1 MLNRL
6 AMYRKLSEL
15 YGVDLAEEYLRQ
27 LEEHEIYRHDETAVV
42 GKPYCA
48 SVTLYPFLLHGNT
61 SIGGTSDAPKNLAS
75 FTGAFVNLVFALAS
89 QFCGAVSTPE
99 WLSYMDYFIR
109 KEYGGDYYLHADKTI
124 DLSNRSRSIDKVIT
138 DAFEQV
144 VYSLNQPAAARGNQS
159 VFWNIAYFDRPYFE
173 GMFENFIFPD
183 GTAMQWASVNWLQK
197 RFMRWFNEERRR
209 KLLTFPVETVNL
221 LDDGHDYVDPEWKD
235 FVAEMWAKGHSFF
248 VYRSDS
254 VDSLSSCCFSGDT
267 KILAKSS
274 AGVYLMSIK
283 ELHNM
288 KHAGNKANLRV
299 YHNGNWVRAKT
310 ISLPGRAMYS
320 VHTSNNKSV
329 VVTDNHF
336 FPTLR
341 GDVRADQL
349 NTDDYILFN
358 TRMLDSVPEKD
369 VGLTYNQGFLIG
381 MYLGDGSIDSHGP
394 CQSSVN
400 FSLNERKYVNCIER
414 MNAALH
420 DIGIDSNFA
429 LHKPIHNMYPVS
441 LYSDNL
447 STFIS
452 RYVDGRYCHTKRL
465 NAEVLIQSIEFR
477 RGILDGLYATDG
489 GNSNRIYSTSSE
501 MIGDIEALCTSLG
514 LNTVISTTDRSD
526 EPVIIRGKSWNRNF
540 PVHCIRWYEP
550 KNKRSMGNVFRIV
563 NNGMYFRVTDVRKCA
578 DSVDD
583 SVYCFEVMNQNEP
596 YFTLPSGMITHNC
609 RLRNE
614 LQDNTFSYTLGA
626 GGVSTGSKCVIS
638 INVNRLVQDA
648 VWDTPLRDVMDRMEM
663 QIEKIHKYLIA
674 FNEILKE
681 RLAAGLLPVYD
692 AGYIA
697 LDKQYLTIGVNGL
710 LEGAEALN
718 IPVEADNPEYVSYV
732 DAVLSPIYAANR
744 AARTS
749 ELMFNTE
756 MVPAEG
762 LGVKNAAW
770 DKESKLYVPRDCY
783 NSYFFVVEDPTV
795 NVLDKLRFHGKA
807 FTRYLDGGSACHIN
821 LDEHLTKEQY
831 LLLLDA
837 AIRTGCNYLTFN
849 VPNTLCNACGYISK
863 HRLDACP
870 KCSSRDL
877 DYATRIIGYLKLIS
891 RFAHDR
897 QIEAN
902 KRHYSQ
908 GLEEHHESEAE
919 S

>member
-1 MLNRL
+1 MEKKNIATLETELFKEDAVALNRL

-109 KEYGGDYYLHADKTI
+109 KEYGDDYYLHADKLI
-124 DLSNRSRSIDKVIT
+124 DLSSRKRTIDKVIT
-138 DAFEQV
+138 DTFEQV

-159 VFWNIAYFDRPYFE
+159 VFLNIAYFDRPYFE
-173 GMFENFIFPD
+173 GMFENFVFPD
-183 GTAMQWASVNWLQK
+183 GTAMHWTSVNWLQK

-221 LDDGHDYVDPEWKD
+221 LDDGHDYVDSEWKD

-248 VYRSDS
+248 VYRSNS
-254 VDSLSSCCFSGDT
+254 VDSLASC
-267 KILAKSS
+267 
-274 AGVYLMSIK
+274 
-283 ELHNM
+283 
-288 KHAGNKANLRV
+288 
-299 YHNGNWVRAKT
+299 
-310 ISLPGRAMYS
+310 
-320 VHTSNNKSV
+320 
-329 VVTDNHF
+329 
-336 FPTLR
+336 
-341 GDVRADQL
+341 
-349 NTDDYILFN
+349 
-358 TRMLDSVPEKD
+358 
-369 VGLTYNQGFLIG
+369 
-381 MYLGDGSIDSHGP
+381 
-394 CQSSVN
+394 
-400 FSLNERKYVNCIER
+400 
-414 MNAALH
+414 
-420 DIGIDSNFA
+420 
-429 LHKPIHNMYPVS
+429 
-441 LYSDNL
+441 
-447 STFIS
+447 
-452 RYVDGRYCHTKRL
+452 
-465 NAEVLIQSIEFR
+465 
-477 RGILDGLYATDG
+477 
-489 GNSNRIYSTSSE
+489 
-501 MIGDIEALCTSLG
+501 
-514 LNTVISTTDRSD
+514 
-526 EPVIIRGKSWNRNF
+526 
-540 PVHCIRWYEP
+540 
-550 KNKRSMGNVFRIV
+550 
-563 NNGMYFRVTDVRKCA
+563 
-578 DSVDD
+578 
-583 SVYCFEVMNQNEP
+583 
-596 YFTLPSGMITHNC
+596 C

-648 VWDTPLRDVMDRMEM
+648 VWDTPLRDVMDRMEI

-674 FNEILKE
+674 FNEILTE
-681 RLAAGLLPVYD
+681 RLAAGLLPIYD

-710 LEGAEALN
+710 VEGAEALN
-718 IPVEADNPEYVSYV
+718 IPVEADNPEYIAYV

-770 DKESKLYVPRDCY
+770 DKVSKLYVPRDCY
-783 NSYFFVVEDPTV
+783 NSYFFIVENPTV
-795 NVLDKLRFHGKA
+795 NVLDKLCFHGKA
-807 FTRYLDGGSACHIN
+807 FTWYLDGGSACHIN

-831 LLLLDA
+831 LLLLNA

-870 KCSSRDL
+870 KCGSNDL

-902 KRHYSQ
+902 KRHYSH
-908 GLEEHHESEAE
+908 GLEEHHESETE

>member
-1 MLNRL
+1 MERKNIATLETELFKEDAVALNRL

-27 LEEHEIYRHDETAVV
+27 LEEHEIYRHDETAVI

-48 SVTLYPFLLHGNT
+48 SVTLYPFLLRGNT

-109 KEYGGDYYLHADKTI
+109 KEYGDDYYLHADKTI
-124 DLSNRSRSIDKVIT
+124 DLSNRGRSIDKVIT

-173 GMFENFIFPD
+173 GMFENFVFPD
-183 GTAMQWASVNWLQK
+183 GTSMQWASVNWLQK

-221 LDDGHDYVDPEWKD
+221 LDDGNDYVDPEWKD
-235 FVAEMWAKGHSFF
+235 FVAEMWSKGHSFF

-254 VDSLSSCCFSGDT
+254 VDSLSSC
-267 KILAKSS
+267 
-274 AGVYLMSIK
+274 
-283 ELHNM
+283 
-288 KHAGNKANLRV
+288 
-299 YHNGNWVRAKT
+299 
-310 ISLPGRAMYS
+310 
-320 VHTSNNKSV
+320 
-329 VVTDNHF
+329 
-336 FPTLR
+336 
-341 GDVRADQL
+341 
-349 NTDDYILFN
+349 
-358 TRMLDSVPEKD
+358 
-369 VGLTYNQGFLIG
+369 
-381 MYLGDGSIDSHGP
+381 
-394 CQSSVN
+394 
-400 FSLNERKYVNCIER
+400 
-414 MNAALH
+414 
-420 DIGIDSNFA
+420 
-429 LHKPIHNMYPVS
+429 
-441 LYSDNL
+441 
-447 STFIS
+447 
-452 RYVDGRYCHTKRL
+452 
-465 NAEVLIQSIEFR
+465 
-477 RGILDGLYATDG
+477 
-489 GNSNRIYSTSSE
+489 
-501 MIGDIEALCTSLG
+501 
-514 LNTVISTTDRSD
+514 
-526 EPVIIRGKSWNRNF
+526 
-540 PVHCIRWYEP
+540 
-550 KNKRSMGNVFRIV
+550 
-563 NNGMYFRVTDVRKCA
+563 
-578 DSVDD
+578 
-583 SVYCFEVMNQNEP
+583 
-596 YFTLPSGMITHNC
+596 C

-638 INVNRLVQDA
+638 ININRLVQDA
-648 VWDTPLRDVMDRMEM
+648 VWDTPLRDVMDRMEI

-710 LEGAEALN
+710 VEGAEALN
-718 IPVEADNPEYVSYV
+718 IPIEADNPEYIAYV

-770 DKESKLYVPRDCY
+770 DKTSKLYVPRDCY

-821 LDEHLTKEQY
+821 LDEHLSKEQD
-831 LLLLDA
+831 LLLLNA

-863 HRLDACP
+863 HRLDICP
-870 KCSSRDL
+870 KCGSRDL

-902 KRHYSQ
+902 KRHYSH
-908 GLEEHHESEAE
+908 GLEEPHESETE

>member
-1 MLNRL
+1 MERKNIATLETELFKEDAVALNRL

-27 LEEHEIYRHDETAVV
+27 LEEHEIYRHDETAVI

-109 KEYGGDYYLHADKTI
+109 KEYGDDYYLHADKTI
-124 DLSNRSRSIDKVIT
+124 DLSNRGRSIDKVIT

-173 GMFENFIFPD
+173 GMFENFVFPD

-221 LDDGHDYVDPEWKD
+221 LDDGYDYVDSEWKD
-235 FVAEMWAKGHSFF
+235 FVAEMWSKGHSFF

-254 VDSLSSCCFSGDT
+254 VDSLSSC
-267 KILAKSS
+267 
-274 AGVYLMSIK
+274 
-283 ELHNM
+283 
-288 KHAGNKANLRV
+288 
-299 YHNGNWVRAKT
+299 
-310 ISLPGRAMYS
+310 
-320 VHTSNNKSV
+320 
-329 VVTDNHF
+329 
-336 FPTLR
+336 
-341 GDVRADQL
+341 
-349 NTDDYILFN
+349 
-358 TRMLDSVPEKD
+358 
-369 VGLTYNQGFLIG
+369 
-381 MYLGDGSIDSHGP
+381 
-394 CQSSVN
+394 
-400 FSLNERKYVNCIER
+400 
-414 MNAALH
+414 
-420 DIGIDSNFA
+420 
-429 LHKPIHNMYPVS
+429 
-441 LYSDNL
+441 
-447 STFIS
+447 
-452 RYVDGRYCHTKRL
+452 
-465 NAEVLIQSIEFR
+465 
-477 RGILDGLYATDG
+477 
-489 GNSNRIYSTSSE
+489 
-501 MIGDIEALCTSLG
+501 
-514 LNTVISTTDRSD
+514 
-526 EPVIIRGKSWNRNF
+526 
-540 PVHCIRWYEP
+540 
-550 KNKRSMGNVFRIV
+550 
-563 NNGMYFRVTDVRKCA
+563 
-578 DSVDD
+578 
-583 SVYCFEVMNQNEP
+583 
-596 YFTLPSGMITHNC
+596 C

-638 INVNRLVQDA
+638 ININRLVQDA
-648 VWDTPLRDVMDRMEM
+648 VWDTPLRDVMDRMEI

-710 LEGAEALN
+710 VEGAEALN
-718 IPVEADNPEYVSYV
+718 IPIEADNPEYIAYV

-770 DKESKLYVPRDCY
+770 DKTSKLYVPRDCY

-821 LDEHLTKEQY
+821 LDEHLSKEQD
-831 LLLLDA
+831 LLLLNA

-863 HRLDACP
+863 HRLDICP
-870 KCSSRDL
+870 KCGSRDL

-902 KRHYSQ
+902 KRHYSH
-908 GLEEHHESEAE
+908 GLEEPHESETE

>member
-1 MLNRL
+1 MERKNIATLETELFKEDAVALNRL

-27 LEEHEIYRHDETAVV
+27 LEEHEIYRHDETAVI

-48 SVTLYPFLLHGNT
+48 SVTLYPFLLRGNT

-109 KEYGGDYYLHADKTI
+109 KEYGDDYYLHADKTI
-124 DLSNRSRSIDKVIT
+124 DLSNRGRSIDKVIT

-173 GMFENFIFPD
+173 GMFENFVFPD
-183 GTAMQWASVNWLQK
+183 GTSMQWASVNWLQK

-221 LDDGHDYVDPEWKD
+221 LDDGNDYVDPEWKD
-235 FVAEMWAKGHSFF
+235 FVAEMWSKGHSFF

-254 VDSLSSCCFSGDT
+254 VDSLSSC
-267 KILAKSS
+267 
-274 AGVYLMSIK
+274 
-283 ELHNM
+283 
-288 KHAGNKANLRV
+288 
-299 YHNGNWVRAKT
+299 
-310 ISLPGRAMYS
+310 
-320 VHTSNNKSV
+320 
-329 VVTDNHF
+329 
-336 FPTLR
+336 
-341 GDVRADQL
+341 
-349 NTDDYILFN
+349 
-358 TRMLDSVPEKD
+358 
-369 VGLTYNQGFLIG
+369 
-381 MYLGDGSIDSHGP
+381 
-394 CQSSVN
+394 
-400 FSLNERKYVNCIER
+400 
-414 MNAALH
+414 
-420 DIGIDSNFA
+420 
-429 LHKPIHNMYPVS
+429 
-441 LYSDNL
+441 
-447 STFIS
+447 
-452 RYVDGRYCHTKRL
+452 
-465 NAEVLIQSIEFR
+465 
-477 RGILDGLYATDG
+477 
-489 GNSNRIYSTSSE
+489 
-501 MIGDIEALCTSLG
+501 
-514 LNTVISTTDRSD
+514 
-526 EPVIIRGKSWNRNF
+526 
-540 PVHCIRWYEP
+540 
-550 KNKRSMGNVFRIV
+550 
-563 NNGMYFRVTDVRKCA
+563 
-578 DSVDD
+578 
-583 SVYCFEVMNQNEP
+583 
-596 YFTLPSGMITHNC
+596 C

-638 INVNRLVQDA
+638 ININRLVQDA
-648 VWDTPLRDVMDRMEM
+648 VWDTPLRDVMDRMEI

-710 LEGAEALN
+710 VEGAEALN
-718 IPVEADNPEYVSYV
+718 IPIEADNPEYIAYV

-770 DKESKLYVPRDCY
+770 DKTSKLYVPRDCY
-783 NSYFFVVEDPTV
+783 NSYFFVVEDSTV

-821 LDEHLTKEQY
+821 LDEHLSKEQD
-831 LLLLDA
+831 LLLLNA

-863 HRLDACP
+863 HRLDICP
-870 KCSSRDL
+870 KCGSRDL

-902 KRHYSQ
+902 KRHYSH
-908 GLEEHHESEAE
+908 GLEEPHESETE

>member
-1 MLNRL
+1 MERKNIATLETELFKKDAVALNRL

-27 LEEHEIYRHDETAVV
+27 LEEHEIYRHDETAVI

-61 SIGGTSDAPKNLAS
+61 SIGGTSDAPKNLAA

-109 KEYGGDYYLHADKTI
+109 KEYGDDYYLHADKNI
-124 DLSNRSRSIDKVIT
+124 DLSNRSRTIDKVIT

-173 GMFENFIFPD
+173 GMFESFVFPD
-183 GTAMQWASVNWLQK
+183 GTSMQWASVNWLQK

-221 LDDGHDYVDPEWKD
+221 LDDGHDYVDPEWKN
-235 FVAEMWAKGHSFF
+235 FVAEMWSKGHSFF
-248 VYRSDS
+248 VYRSNS
-254 VDSLSSCCFSGDT
+254 VDSLASC
-267 KILAKSS
+267 
-274 AGVYLMSIK
+274 
-283 ELHNM
+283 
-288 KHAGNKANLRV
+288 
-299 YHNGNWVRAKT
+299 
-310 ISLPGRAMYS
+310 
-320 VHTSNNKSV
+320 
-329 VVTDNHF
+329 
-336 FPTLR
+336 
-341 GDVRADQL
+341 
-349 NTDDYILFN
+349 
-358 TRMLDSVPEKD
+358 
-369 VGLTYNQGFLIG
+369 
-381 MYLGDGSIDSHGP
+381 
-394 CQSSVN
+394 
-400 FSLNERKYVNCIER
+400 
-414 MNAALH
+414 
-420 DIGIDSNFA
+420 
-429 LHKPIHNMYPVS
+429 
-441 LYSDNL
+441 
-447 STFIS
+447 
-452 RYVDGRYCHTKRL
+452 
-465 NAEVLIQSIEFR
+465 
-477 RGILDGLYATDG
+477 
-489 GNSNRIYSTSSE
+489 
-501 MIGDIEALCTSLG
+501 
-514 LNTVISTTDRSD
+514 
-526 EPVIIRGKSWNRNF
+526 
-540 PVHCIRWYEP
+540 
-550 KNKRSMGNVFRIV
+550 
-563 NNGMYFRVTDVRKCA
+563 
-578 DSVDD
+578 
-583 SVYCFEVMNQNEP
+583 
-596 YFTLPSGMITHNC
+596 C

-648 VWDTPLRDVMDRMEM
+648 VWDTPLRDVMDRMEI

-710 LEGAEALN
+710 VEGAEALN
-718 IPVEADNPEYVSYV
+718 IPVEADNPEYIAYV

-870 KCSSRDL
+870 KCGSRDL

-897 QIEAN
+897 QIEAG
-902 KRHYSQ
+902 KRHYSH
-908 GLEEHHESEAE
+908 GLEEYHESEAE

>member
-1 MLNRL
+1 VERKNIATLETELFKEDAVALNRL

-27 LEEHEIYRHDETAVV
+27 LEEHEIYRHDETAVI

-48 SVTLYPFLLHGNT
+48 SVTLYPFLLRGNT

-109 KEYGGDYYLHADKTI
+109 KEYGDDYYLHADKTI
-124 DLSNRSRSIDKVIT
+124 DLSNRGRSIDKVIT

-173 GMFENFIFPD
+173 GMFENFVFPD
-183 GTAMQWASVNWLQK
+183 GTSMRWASVNWLQK
-197 RFMRWFNEERRR
+197 RFMLWFNEERRR

-221 LDDGHDYVDPEWKD
+221 LDNGHDYVDSEWKD
-235 FVAEMWAKGHSFF
+235 FVAEMWSKGHSFF
-248 VYRSDS
+248 VYRSNS
-254 VDSLSSCCFSGDT
+254 VDSLASC
-267 KILAKSS
+267 
-274 AGVYLMSIK
+274 
-283 ELHNM
+283 
-288 KHAGNKANLRV
+288 
-299 YHNGNWVRAKT
+299 
-310 ISLPGRAMYS
+310 
-320 VHTSNNKSV
+320 
-329 VVTDNHF
+329 
-336 FPTLR
+336 
-341 GDVRADQL
+341 
-349 NTDDYILFN
+349 
-358 TRMLDSVPEKD
+358 
-369 VGLTYNQGFLIG
+369 
-381 MYLGDGSIDSHGP
+381 
-394 CQSSVN
+394 
-400 FSLNERKYVNCIER
+400 
-414 MNAALH
+414 
-420 DIGIDSNFA
+420 
-429 LHKPIHNMYPVS
+429 
-441 LYSDNL
+441 
-447 STFIS
+447 
-452 RYVDGRYCHTKRL
+452 
-465 NAEVLIQSIEFR
+465 
-477 RGILDGLYATDG
+477 
-489 GNSNRIYSTSSE
+489 
-501 MIGDIEALCTSLG
+501 
-514 LNTVISTTDRSD
+514 
-526 EPVIIRGKSWNRNF
+526 
-540 PVHCIRWYEP
+540 
-550 KNKRSMGNVFRIV
+550 
-563 NNGMYFRVTDVRKCA
+563 
-578 DSVDD
+578 
-583 SVYCFEVMNQNEP
+583 
-596 YFTLPSGMITHNC
+596 C

-614 LQDNTFSYTLGA
+614 LQGNTFSYTLGA

-648 VWDTPLRDVMDRMEM
+648 VWDTPLRDVMDRMEI

-710 LEGAEALN
+710 VEGAEALN
-718 IPVEADNPEYVSYV
+718 IPVEADNPEYIAYV

-795 NVLDKLRFHGKA
+795 NVLDKLRFHGKT

-863 HRLDACP
+863 HRLDSCP
-870 KCSSRDL
+870 KCGSRDL

-902 KRHYSQ
+902 KRHYSH
-908 GLEEHHESEAE
+908 GLEEPHESETE

>member
-1 MLNRL
+1 MERKNIATLETELFKEDAVALNRL

-27 LEEHEIYRHDETAVV
+27 LEEHEIYRHDETAVI

-109 KEYGGDYYLHADKTI
+109 KEYGDDYYLHADKTI
-124 DLSNRSRSIDKVIT
+124 DLSNRERSIDKVIT

-173 GMFENFIFPD
+173 GMFENFVFPD
-183 GTAMQWASVNWLQK
+183 GTSMQWASVNWLQK

-221 LDDGHDYVDPEWKD
+221 LDNGYDYVDPEWKD
-235 FVAEMWAKGHSFF
+235 FVAEMWSKGHSFF
-248 VYRSDS
+248 VYRSNS
-254 VDSLSSCCFSGDT
+254 VDSLASC
-267 KILAKSS
+267 
-274 AGVYLMSIK
+274 
-283 ELHNM
+283 
-288 KHAGNKANLRV
+288 
-299 YHNGNWVRAKT
+299 
-310 ISLPGRAMYS
+310 
-320 VHTSNNKSV
+320 
-329 VVTDNHF
+329 
-336 FPTLR
+336 
-341 GDVRADQL
+341 
-349 NTDDYILFN
+349 
-358 TRMLDSVPEKD
+358 
-369 VGLTYNQGFLIG
+369 
-381 MYLGDGSIDSHGP
+381 
-394 CQSSVN
+394 
-400 FSLNERKYVNCIER
+400 
-414 MNAALH
+414 
-420 DIGIDSNFA
+420 
-429 LHKPIHNMYPVS
+429 
-441 LYSDNL
+441 
-447 STFIS
+447 
-452 RYVDGRYCHTKRL
+452 
-465 NAEVLIQSIEFR
+465 
-477 RGILDGLYATDG
+477 
-489 GNSNRIYSTSSE
+489 
-501 MIGDIEALCTSLG
+501 
-514 LNTVISTTDRSD
+514 
-526 EPVIIRGKSWNRNF
+526 
-540 PVHCIRWYEP
+540 
-550 KNKRSMGNVFRIV
+550 
-563 NNGMYFRVTDVRKCA
+563 
-578 DSVDD
+578 
-583 SVYCFEVMNQNEP
+583 
-596 YFTLPSGMITHNC
+596 C

-648 VWDTPLRDVMDRMEM
+648 VWDTPLRDVMDRMEI

-710 LEGAEALN
+710 VEGAEALN
-718 IPVEADNPEYVSYV
+718 IPVEADNPEYIAYV

-831 LLLLDA
+831 LLLLNA

-863 HRLDACP
+863 HCLDACP
-870 KCSSRDL
+870 KCGSRDL

-902 KRHYSQ
+902 KRHYSH
-908 GLEEHHESEAE
+908 GLEEYHESKAE

>member
-1 MLNRL
+1 MERKNIATLETELFKEDAVALNRL

-27 LEEHEIYRHDETAVV
+27 LEEHEIYRHDETAVI

-48 SVTLYPFLLHGNT
+48 SVTLYPFLLRGNT

-109 KEYGGDYYLHADKTI
+109 KEYGDDYYLHADKTI
-124 DLSNRSRSIDKVIT
+124 DLSNRGRSIDKVIT

-173 GMFENFIFPD
+173 GMFENFVFPD
-183 GTAMQWASVNWLQK
+183 GTSMQWASVNWLQK

-235 FVAEMWAKGHSFF
+235 FVAEMWSKGHSFF

-254 VDSLSSCCFSGDT
+254 VDSLSSC
-267 KILAKSS
+267 
-274 AGVYLMSIK
+274 
-283 ELHNM
+283 
-288 KHAGNKANLRV
+288 
-299 YHNGNWVRAKT
+299 
-310 ISLPGRAMYS
+310 
-320 VHTSNNKSV
+320 
-329 VVTDNHF
+329 
-336 FPTLR
+336 
-341 GDVRADQL
+341 
-349 NTDDYILFN
+349 
-358 TRMLDSVPEKD
+358 
-369 VGLTYNQGFLIG
+369 
-381 MYLGDGSIDSHGP
+381 
-394 CQSSVN
+394 
-400 FSLNERKYVNCIER
+400 
-414 MNAALH
+414 
-420 DIGIDSNFA
+420 
-429 LHKPIHNMYPVS
+429 
-441 LYSDNL
+441 
-447 STFIS
+447 
-452 RYVDGRYCHTKRL
+452 
-465 NAEVLIQSIEFR
+465 
-477 RGILDGLYATDG
+477 
-489 GNSNRIYSTSSE
+489 
-501 MIGDIEALCTSLG
+501 
-514 LNTVISTTDRSD
+514 
-526 EPVIIRGKSWNRNF
+526 
-540 PVHCIRWYEP
+540 
-550 KNKRSMGNVFRIV
+550 
-563 NNGMYFRVTDVRKCA
+563 
-578 DSVDD
+578 
-583 SVYCFEVMNQNEP
+583 
-596 YFTLPSGMITHNC
+596 C

-638 INVNRLVQDA
+638 ININRLVQDA
-648 VWDTPLRDVMDRMEM
+648 VWDTPLRDVMDRMEI

-710 LEGAEALN
+710 VEGAEALN
-718 IPVEADNPEYVSYV
+718 IPVEADNPEYIAYV
-732 DAVLSPIYAANR
+732 DAVLSPLYAANH

-770 DKESKLYVPRDCY
+770 DKASKLYVPRDCY
-783 NSYFFVVEDPTV
+783 NSYFFVVEDPTM

-831 LLLLDA
+831 LLLLNT
-837 AIRTGCNYLTFN
+837 AIRTACNYLTFN
-849 VPNTLCNACGYISK
+849 VPNTLCNTCGYISK

-870 KCSSRDL
+870 KCGSRDL

-902 KRHYSQ
+902 KRHYSH
-908 GLEEHHESEAE
+908 GLEEPHESETE

>member
-1 MLNRL
+1 MERKNIATLETELFKEDAVALNRL

-27 LEEHEIYRHDETAVV
+27 LEEHEIYRHDETAVI

-48 SVTLYPFLLHGNT
+48 SVTLYPFLLRGNT

-109 KEYGGDYYLHADKTI
+109 KEYGDDYYLHANKTI
-124 DLSNRSRSIDKVIT
+124 DLSNRGRSIDKVIT

-173 GMFENFIFPD
+173 GMFENFVFPD

-197 RFMRWFNEERRR
+197 RFMRWFNEERCR

-221 LDDGHDYVDPEWKD
+221 LDDGNDYVDSEWKD

-248 VYRSDS
+248 VYRSNS
-254 VDSLSSCCFSGDT
+254 VDSLASC
-267 KILAKSS
+267 
-274 AGVYLMSIK
+274 
-283 ELHNM
+283 
-288 KHAGNKANLRV
+288 
-299 YHNGNWVRAKT
+299 
-310 ISLPGRAMYS
+310 
-320 VHTSNNKSV
+320 
-329 VVTDNHF
+329 
-336 FPTLR
+336 
-341 GDVRADQL
+341 
-349 NTDDYILFN
+349 
-358 TRMLDSVPEKD
+358 
-369 VGLTYNQGFLIG
+369 
-381 MYLGDGSIDSHGP
+381 
-394 CQSSVN
+394 
-400 FSLNERKYVNCIER
+400 
-414 MNAALH
+414 
-420 DIGIDSNFA
+420 
-429 LHKPIHNMYPVS
+429 
-441 LYSDNL
+441 
-447 STFIS
+447 
-452 RYVDGRYCHTKRL
+452 
-465 NAEVLIQSIEFR
+465 
-477 RGILDGLYATDG
+477 
-489 GNSNRIYSTSSE
+489 
-501 MIGDIEALCTSLG
+501 
-514 LNTVISTTDRSD
+514 
-526 EPVIIRGKSWNRNF
+526 
-540 PVHCIRWYEP
+540 
-550 KNKRSMGNVFRIV
+550 
-563 NNGMYFRVTDVRKCA
+563 
-578 DSVDD
+578 
-583 SVYCFEVMNQNEP
+583 
-596 YFTLPSGMITHNC
+596 C

-648 VWDTPLRDVMDRMEM
+648 VWDTPLRDVMDRMEI

-681 RLAAGLLPVYD
+681 RLEAGLLPVYD

-710 LEGAEALN
+710 VEGAEALN
-718 IPVEADNPEYVSYV
+718 IPIEADNPEYIAYV

-795 NVLDKLRFHGKA
+795 NVLDKLRFHGKT

-902 KRHYSQ
+902 KRHYSH

>member
-1 MLNRL
+1 MERKNIATLETELFKKDAVALNRL

-27 LEEHEIYRHDETAVV
+27 LEEHEIYRHDETAVI

-61 SIGGTSDAPKNLAS
+61 SIGGTSDAPKNLAA

-109 KEYGGDYYLHADKTI
+109 KEYGDDYYLHADKTI
-124 DLSNRSRSIDKVIT
+124 DLSNRGRSIDKVIT

-159 VFWNIAYFDRPYFE
+159 VFWNIAYFDHPYFE
-173 GMFENFIFPD
+173 GMFENFVFPD

-209 KLLTFPVETVNL
+209 KLLTFPVETMNL
-221 LDDGHDYVDPEWKD
+221 LDDGHDYVDSEWKD
-235 FVAEMWAKGHSFF
+235 FVAEMWSKGHSFF

-254 VDSLSSCCFSGDT
+254 VDSLSSCC
-267 KILAKSS
+267 
-274 AGVYLMSIK
+274 
-283 ELHNM
+283 
-288 KHAGNKANLRV
+288 
-299 YHNGNWVRAKT
+299 
-310 ISLPGRAMYS
+310 
-320 VHTSNNKSV
+320 
-329 VVTDNHF
+329 
-336 FPTLR
+336 
-341 GDVRADQL
+341 
-349 NTDDYILFN
+349 
-358 TRMLDSVPEKD
+358 
-369 VGLTYNQGFLIG
+369 
-381 MYLGDGSIDSHGP
+381 
-394 CQSSVN
+394 
-400 FSLNERKYVNCIER
+400 
-414 MNAALH
+414 
-420 DIGIDSNFA
+420 
-429 LHKPIHNMYPVS
+429 
-441 LYSDNL
+441 
-447 STFIS
+447 
-452 RYVDGRYCHTKRL
+452 
-465 NAEVLIQSIEFR
+465 
-477 RGILDGLYATDG
+477 
-489 GNSNRIYSTSSE
+489 
-501 MIGDIEALCTSLG
+501 
-514 LNTVISTTDRSD
+514 
-526 EPVIIRGKSWNRNF
+526 
-540 PVHCIRWYEP
+540 
-550 KNKRSMGNVFRIV
+550 
-563 NNGMYFRVTDVRKCA
+563 
-578 DSVDD
+578 
-583 SVYCFEVMNQNEP
+583 
-596 YFTLPSGMITHNC
+596 

-614 LQDNTFSYTLGA
+614 LRDNTFSYTLGA

-648 VWDTPLRDVMDRMEM
+648 VWDMPLRDIMDRMEI

-710 LEGAEALN
+710 VEGAEALN
-718 IPVEADNPEYVSYV
+718 IPIEANNPEYISYV

-807 FTRYLDGGSACHIN
+807 FTRYLDGGSACHVN

-831 LLLLDA
+831 LLLLNA

-870 KCSSRDL
+870 KCGSRDL

-902 KRHYSQ
+902 KRHYSH
-908 GLEEHHESEAE
+908 GLEEYHESEAE

>member
-1 MLNRL
+1 MEKKNIATLETELFKEDAVALNRL

-109 KEYGGDYYLHADKTI
+109 KEYGDDYYLHADKTI
-124 DLSNRSRSIDKVIT
+124 DLSNRARSIDKVIT

-173 GMFENFIFPD
+173 GMFENFVFPD

-197 RFMRWFNEERRR
+197 RFMYWFNEERRR

-221 LDDGHDYVDPEWKD
+221 LDNGRDYVDPEWKD
-235 FVAEMWAKGHSFF
+235 FVAEMWSKGHSFF
-248 VYRSDS
+248 VYRSNS
-254 VDSLSSCCFSGDT
+254 VDSLASC
-267 KILAKSS
+267 
-274 AGVYLMSIK
+274 
-283 ELHNM
+283 
-288 KHAGNKANLRV
+288 
-299 YHNGNWVRAKT
+299 
-310 ISLPGRAMYS
+310 
-320 VHTSNNKSV
+320 
-329 VVTDNHF
+329 
-336 FPTLR
+336 
-341 GDVRADQL
+341 
-349 NTDDYILFN
+349 
-358 TRMLDSVPEKD
+358 
-369 VGLTYNQGFLIG
+369 
-381 MYLGDGSIDSHGP
+381 
-394 CQSSVN
+394 
-400 FSLNERKYVNCIER
+400 
-414 MNAALH
+414 
-420 DIGIDSNFA
+420 
-429 LHKPIHNMYPVS
+429 
-441 LYSDNL
+441 
-447 STFIS
+447 
-452 RYVDGRYCHTKRL
+452 
-465 NAEVLIQSIEFR
+465 
-477 RGILDGLYATDG
+477 
-489 GNSNRIYSTSSE
+489 
-501 MIGDIEALCTSLG
+501 
-514 LNTVISTTDRSD
+514 
-526 EPVIIRGKSWNRNF
+526 
-540 PVHCIRWYEP
+540 
-550 KNKRSMGNVFRIV
+550 
-563 NNGMYFRVTDVRKCA
+563 
-578 DSVDD
+578 
-583 SVYCFEVMNQNEP
+583 
-596 YFTLPSGMITHNC
+596 C

-648 VWDTPLRDVMDRMEM
+648 VWDTPLRDVMDRMEI

-710 LEGAEALN
+710 VEGAEALN
-718 IPVEADNPEYVSYV
+718 IPVEAGNPEYIAYV
-732 DAVLSPIYAANR
+732 DAVLSPLYAANR

-770 DKESKLYVPRDCY
+770 DKASKLYVPRDCY

-807 FTRYLDGGSACHIN
+807 FTRYLDGGSACHVN

-831 LLLLDA
+831 LLLLNA

-849 VPNTLCNACGYISK
+849 VPNTLCNACGFISK

-870 KCSSRDL
+870 KCGSRDL

-902 KRHYSQ
+902 KRHYSH

>member
-1 MLNRL
+1 MERKSIATLETELFKEDAVALNRL

-15 YGVDLAEEYLRQ
+15 YGADLAEEYLRQ

-109 KEYGGDYYLHADKTI
+109 KEYGDDYYLHADKTI
-124 DLSNRSRSIDKVIT
+124 DLSNRARSIDKVIT

-173 GMFENFIFPD
+173 GMFENFVFPD

-254 VDSLSSCCFSGDT
+254 VDSLSSCC
-267 KILAKSS
+267 
-274 AGVYLMSIK
+274 
-283 ELHNM
+283 
-288 KHAGNKANLRV
+288 
-299 YHNGNWVRAKT
+299 
-310 ISLPGRAMYS
+310 
-320 VHTSNNKSV
+320 
-329 VVTDNHF
+329 
-336 FPTLR
+336 
-341 GDVRADQL
+341 
-349 NTDDYILFN
+349 
-358 TRMLDSVPEKD
+358 
-369 VGLTYNQGFLIG
+369 
-381 MYLGDGSIDSHGP
+381 
-394 CQSSVN
+394 
-400 FSLNERKYVNCIER
+400 
-414 MNAALH
+414 
-420 DIGIDSNFA
+420 
-429 LHKPIHNMYPVS
+429 
-441 LYSDNL
+441 
-447 STFIS
+447 
-452 RYVDGRYCHTKRL
+452 
-465 NAEVLIQSIEFR
+465 
-477 RGILDGLYATDG
+477 
-489 GNSNRIYSTSSE
+489 
-501 MIGDIEALCTSLG
+501 
-514 LNTVISTTDRSD
+514 
-526 EPVIIRGKSWNRNF
+526 
-540 PVHCIRWYEP
+540 
-550 KNKRSMGNVFRIV
+550 
-563 NNGMYFRVTDVRKCA
+563 
-578 DSVDD
+578 
-583 SVYCFEVMNQNEP
+583 
-596 YFTLPSGMITHNC
+596 

-614 LQDNTFSYTLGA
+614 LRDNTFSYTLGA

-648 VWDTPLRDVMDRMEM
+648 VWDTPLCDVMDRMEI

-697 LDKQYLTIGVNGL
+697 LDKQYLTIGINGL
-710 LEGAEALN
+710 VEGAEALN
-718 IPVEADNPEYVSYV
+718 IPVEADNPEYIAYV
-732 DAVLSPIYAANR
+732 DAVLSPIYAANC

-770 DKESKLYVPRDCY
+770 DKASKLYVPRDCY

-831 LLLLDA
+831 LLLLNA

-849 VPNTLCNACGYISK
+849 VPNTLCNSCGYISK

-870 KCSSRDL
+870 KCGSRDL

-897 QIEAN
+897 QVEAG
-902 KRHYSQ
+902 KRHYSH
-908 GLEEHHESEAE
+908 GLEEHHESETE

>member
-1 MLNRL
+1 MERKSIATLETELFKEDAVALNRL

-109 KEYGGDYYLHADKTI
+109 KEYGDDYYLHADKTI
-124 DLSNRSRSIDKVIT
+124 DLSNRARSIDKVIT

-173 GMFENFIFPD
+173 GMFENFVFPD
-183 GTAMQWASVNWLQK
+183 GTSMQWASVNWLQK

-221 LDDGHDYVDPEWKD
+221 LDNGYDCVDSEWKD
-235 FVAEMWAKGHSFF
+235 FVAEMWSKGHSFF

-254 VDSLSSCCFSGDT
+254 VDSLSSC
-267 KILAKSS
+267 
-274 AGVYLMSIK
+274 
-283 ELHNM
+283 
-288 KHAGNKANLRV
+288 
-299 YHNGNWVRAKT
+299 
-310 ISLPGRAMYS
+310 
-320 VHTSNNKSV
+320 
-329 VVTDNHF
+329 
-336 FPTLR
+336 
-341 GDVRADQL
+341 
-349 NTDDYILFN
+349 
-358 TRMLDSVPEKD
+358 
-369 VGLTYNQGFLIG
+369 
-381 MYLGDGSIDSHGP
+381 
-394 CQSSVN
+394 
-400 FSLNERKYVNCIER
+400 
-414 MNAALH
+414 
-420 DIGIDSNFA
+420 
-429 LHKPIHNMYPVS
+429 
-441 LYSDNL
+441 
-447 STFIS
+447 
-452 RYVDGRYCHTKRL
+452 
-465 NAEVLIQSIEFR
+465 
-477 RGILDGLYATDG
+477 
-489 GNSNRIYSTSSE
+489 
-501 MIGDIEALCTSLG
+501 
-514 LNTVISTTDRSD
+514 
-526 EPVIIRGKSWNRNF
+526 
-540 PVHCIRWYEP
+540 
-550 KNKRSMGNVFRIV
+550 
-563 NNGMYFRVTDVRKCA
+563 
-578 DSVDD
+578 
-583 SVYCFEVMNQNEP
+583 
-596 YFTLPSGMITHNC
+596 C

-648 VWDTPLRDVMDRMEM
+648 VWDTPLRDVMDRMEI
-663 QIEKIHKYLIA
+663 QVEKIHKYLIA

-697 LDKQYLTIGVNGL
+697 LDKQYLTIGINGL
-710 LEGAEALN
+710 MEGAEALN
-718 IPVEADNPEYVSYV
+718 IPIEADNPEYAAYV

-770 DKESKLYVPRDCY
+770 DKVSKLYVPRDCY
-783 NSYFFVVEDPTV
+783 NSYFFIVEDSTV

-831 LLLLDA
+831 LLLLNA

-849 VPNTLCNACGYISK
+849 VPNTLCNTCGYISK
-863 HRLDACP
+863 HRLDVCP
-870 KCSSRDL
+870 KCGSRDL

-902 KRHYSQ
+902 KRHYSH
-908 GLEEHHESEAE
+908 GLEEHHESETE

>member
-1 MLNRL
+1 MERKNIATLETELFKEDAVALNRL

-124 DLSNRSRSIDKVIT
+124 DLSNCSRTIDKVIT

-173 GMFENFIFPD
+173 GMFENFVFPN
-183 GTAMQWASVNWLQK
+183 GTSMQWASVNWLQK
-197 RFMRWFNEERRR
+197 RFMHWFNEERRR

-221 LDDGHDYVDPEWKD
+221 LDDGHDYVDSEWKD
-235 FVAEMWAKGHSFF
+235 FVAEMWSKGHSFF
-248 VYRSDS
+248 VYRSNS
-254 VDSLSSCCFSGDT
+254 VDSLASC
-267 KILAKSS
+267 
-274 AGVYLMSIK
+274 
-283 ELHNM
+283 
-288 KHAGNKANLRV
+288 
-299 YHNGNWVRAKT
+299 
-310 ISLPGRAMYS
+310 
-320 VHTSNNKSV
+320 
-329 VVTDNHF
+329 
-336 FPTLR
+336 
-341 GDVRADQL
+341 
-349 NTDDYILFN
+349 
-358 TRMLDSVPEKD
+358 
-369 VGLTYNQGFLIG
+369 
-381 MYLGDGSIDSHGP
+381 
-394 CQSSVN
+394 
-400 FSLNERKYVNCIER
+400 
-414 MNAALH
+414 
-420 DIGIDSNFA
+420 
-429 LHKPIHNMYPVS
+429 
-441 LYSDNL
+441 
-447 STFIS
+447 
-452 RYVDGRYCHTKRL
+452 
-465 NAEVLIQSIEFR
+465 
-477 RGILDGLYATDG
+477 
-489 GNSNRIYSTSSE
+489 
-501 MIGDIEALCTSLG
+501 
-514 LNTVISTTDRSD
+514 
-526 EPVIIRGKSWNRNF
+526 
-540 PVHCIRWYEP
+540 
-550 KNKRSMGNVFRIV
+550 
-563 NNGMYFRVTDVRKCA
+563 
-578 DSVDD
+578 
-583 SVYCFEVMNQNEP
+583 
-596 YFTLPSGMITHNC
+596 C

-638 INVNRLVQDA
+638 ININRLVQDA
-648 VWDTPLRDVMDRMEM
+648 VWDTPLRDIMDRMEI

-710 LEGAEALN
+710 VEGAEALN
-718 IPVEADNPEYVSYV
+718 IPVEADNPEYIAYV

-762 LGVKNAAW
+762 LGVKNVAW
-770 DKESKLYVPRDCY
+770 DKASKLYVPRDCY

-795 NVLDKLRFHGKA
+795 NVLDKLRFHGKT

-863 HRLDACP
+863 HRLDTCP
-870 KCSSRDL
+870 KCGNRDL

-897 QIEAN
+897 QIEAG
-902 KRHYSQ
+902 KRHYSH

>member
-1 MLNRL
+1 
-6 AMYRKLSEL
+6 MYRKLSEL

-109 KEYGGDYYLHADKTI
+109 KEYGDDYYLHANKTI
-124 DLSNRSRSIDKVIT
+124 DLSNRERSIDKVIT

-173 GMFENFIFPD
+173 GMFENFVFPD
-183 GTAMQWASVNWLQK
+183 GTSMQWASVNWLQK

-221 LDDGHDYVDPEWKD
+221 LDDGHDYVDLEWKD
-235 FVAEMWAKGHSFF
+235 FVAEMWSKGHSFF
-248 VYRSDS
+248 VYRSNS
-254 VDSLSSCCFSGDT
+254 VDSLASC
-267 KILAKSS
+267 
-274 AGVYLMSIK
+274 
-283 ELHNM
+283 
-288 KHAGNKANLRV
+288 
-299 YHNGNWVRAKT
+299 
-310 ISLPGRAMYS
+310 
-320 VHTSNNKSV
+320 
-329 VVTDNHF
+329 
-336 FPTLR
+336 
-341 GDVRADQL
+341 
-349 NTDDYILFN
+349 
-358 TRMLDSVPEKD
+358 
-369 VGLTYNQGFLIG
+369 
-381 MYLGDGSIDSHGP
+381 
-394 CQSSVN
+394 
-400 FSLNERKYVNCIER
+400 
-414 MNAALH
+414 
-420 DIGIDSNFA
+420 
-429 LHKPIHNMYPVS
+429 
-441 LYSDNL
+441 
-447 STFIS
+447 
-452 RYVDGRYCHTKRL
+452 
-465 NAEVLIQSIEFR
+465 
-477 RGILDGLYATDG
+477 
-489 GNSNRIYSTSSE
+489 
-501 MIGDIEALCTSLG
+501 
-514 LNTVISTTDRSD
+514 
-526 EPVIIRGKSWNRNF
+526 
-540 PVHCIRWYEP
+540 
-550 KNKRSMGNVFRIV
+550 
-563 NNGMYFRVTDVRKCA
+563 
-578 DSVDD
+578 
-583 SVYCFEVMNQNEP
+583 
-596 YFTLPSGMITHNC
+596 C

-648 VWDTPLRDVMDRMEM
+648 VWDMPLRDIMDRMEI

-710 LEGAEALN
+710 VEGAEALN
-718 IPVEADNPEYVSYV
+718 IPIEADNPEYIAYV

-783 NSYFFVVEDPTV
+783 NSYFFVVEDSTV

-831 LLLLDA
+831 WLLLDA

-870 KCSSRDL
+870 KCGSSDL

-902 KRHYSQ
+902 KRHYSH
-908 GLEEHHESEAE
+908 GLEEHHESETE

>member
-1 MLNRL
+1 MEKKNIATLETELFKEDAVALNRL

-61 SIGGTSDAPKNLAS
+61 SIGGTSDAPKNLAA

-109 KEYGGDYYLHADKTI
+109 KEYGDDYYLHTDKTI
-124 DLSNRSRSIDKVIT
+124 DLSNRARSIDKVIT

-159 VFWNIAYFDRPYFE
+159 VFWNIAYFDCLYFE
-173 GMFENFIFPD
+173 GMFENFVFPD
-183 GTAMQWASVNWLQK
+183 GTSMQWASVNWLQK

-221 LDDGHDYVDPEWKD
+221 LDDGHDYVDSEWKD

-248 VYRSDS
+248 VYRSNS
-254 VDSLSSCCFSGDT
+254 VDSLASC
-267 KILAKSS
+267 
-274 AGVYLMSIK
+274 
-283 ELHNM
+283 
-288 KHAGNKANLRV
+288 
-299 YHNGNWVRAKT
+299 
-310 ISLPGRAMYS
+310 
-320 VHTSNNKSV
+320 
-329 VVTDNHF
+329 
-336 FPTLR
+336 
-341 GDVRADQL
+341 
-349 NTDDYILFN
+349 
-358 TRMLDSVPEKD
+358 
-369 VGLTYNQGFLIG
+369 
-381 MYLGDGSIDSHGP
+381 
-394 CQSSVN
+394 
-400 FSLNERKYVNCIER
+400 
-414 MNAALH
+414 
-420 DIGIDSNFA
+420 
-429 LHKPIHNMYPVS
+429 
-441 LYSDNL
+441 
-447 STFIS
+447 
-452 RYVDGRYCHTKRL
+452 
-465 NAEVLIQSIEFR
+465 
-477 RGILDGLYATDG
+477 
-489 GNSNRIYSTSSE
+489 
-501 MIGDIEALCTSLG
+501 
-514 LNTVISTTDRSD
+514 
-526 EPVIIRGKSWNRNF
+526 
-540 PVHCIRWYEP
+540 
-550 KNKRSMGNVFRIV
+550 
-563 NNGMYFRVTDVRKCA
+563 
-578 DSVDD
+578 
-583 SVYCFEVMNQNEP
+583 
-596 YFTLPSGMITHNC
+596 C

-638 INVNRLVQDA
+638 INVNRLAQDA
-648 VWDTPLRDVMDRMEM
+648 VWDTPLRDIMDRMEI

-710 LEGAEALN
+710 VEGAEALN
-718 IPVEADNPEYVSYV
+718 IPVEADNPEYSAYV

-744 AARTS
+744 TARTS
-749 ELMFNTE
+749 KLMFNTE

-770 DKESKLYVPRDCY
+770 DKASKLYVPRDCY
-783 NSYFFVVEDPTV
+783 NSYFFLVEDPTV

-849 VPNTLCNACGYISK
+849 VPNTLCNACEYISK
-863 HRLDACP
+863 HRLDSCP
-870 KCSSRDL
+870 KCGSRDL

-902 KRHYSQ
+902 RRHYSH

>member
-1 MLNRL
+1 
-6 AMYRKLSEL
+6 MYRKLSEL

-61 SIGGTSDAPKNLAS
+61 SIGDTSDVPKNLAA
-75 FTGAFVNLVFALAS
+75 FTGTFVNLVFALAS

-109 KEYGGDYYLHADKTI
+109 KEYGDDYYLHADKTI
-124 DLSNRSRSIDKVIT
+124 DLSNRARSIDKVIT

-221 LDDGHDYVDPEWKD
+221 LDNGRDYVDPEWKD
-235 FVAEMWAKGHSFF
+235 FVAEMWSKGHSFF
-248 VYRSDS
+248 VYRSNS
-254 VDSLSSCCFSGDT
+254 VDSLSSC
-267 KILAKSS
+267 
-274 AGVYLMSIK
+274 
-283 ELHNM
+283 
-288 KHAGNKANLRV
+288 
-299 YHNGNWVRAKT
+299 
-310 ISLPGRAMYS
+310 
-320 VHTSNNKSV
+320 
-329 VVTDNHF
+329 
-336 FPTLR
+336 
-341 GDVRADQL
+341 
-349 NTDDYILFN
+349 
-358 TRMLDSVPEKD
+358 
-369 VGLTYNQGFLIG
+369 
-381 MYLGDGSIDSHGP
+381 
-394 CQSSVN
+394 
-400 FSLNERKYVNCIER
+400 
-414 MNAALH
+414 
-420 DIGIDSNFA
+420 
-429 LHKPIHNMYPVS
+429 
-441 LYSDNL
+441 
-447 STFIS
+447 
-452 RYVDGRYCHTKRL
+452 
-465 NAEVLIQSIEFR
+465 
-477 RGILDGLYATDG
+477 
-489 GNSNRIYSTSSE
+489 
-501 MIGDIEALCTSLG
+501 
-514 LNTVISTTDRSD
+514 
-526 EPVIIRGKSWNRNF
+526 
-540 PVHCIRWYEP
+540 
-550 KNKRSMGNVFRIV
+550 
-563 NNGMYFRVTDVRKCA
+563 
-578 DSVDD
+578 
-583 SVYCFEVMNQNEP
+583 
-596 YFTLPSGMITHNC
+596 C

-638 INVNRLVQDA
+638 INVNRLVQEA
-648 VWDTPLRDVMDRMEM
+648 VWDTPLRDVMDRMEI

-710 LEGAEALN
+710 VEGAEALN
-718 IPVEADNPEYVSYV
+718 IPIEADNPEYIAYM

-770 DKESKLYVPRDCY
+770 DKASRLYVPRDCY
-783 NSYFFVVEDPTV
+783 NSYFFAVEDPTV

-821 LDEHLTKEQY
+821 LDEHLTKKQY
-831 LLLLDA
+831 LLLLNA

-849 VPNTLCNACGYISK
+849 VPNTLCNVCGYISK
-863 HRLDACP
+863 HHLDACP
-870 KCSSRDL
+870 KCGSRDL

-902 KRHYSQ
+902 KRHYSH

>member
-1 MLNRL
+1 MERKNIATLETELFKEDAVALNRL

-27 LEEHEIYRHDETAVV
+27 LEEHEIYRHDETAVI

-48 SVTLYPFLLHGNT
+48 SVTLYPFLLRGNT

-109 KEYGGDYYLHADKTI
+109 KEYGDDYYLHADKLI
-124 DLSNRSRSIDKVIT
+124 DLSKRARSIDKVIT

-159 VFWNIAYFDRPYFE
+159 VFWNIAYFDHPYFE
-173 GMFENFIFPD
+173 GMFENFVFPD
-183 GTAMQWASVNWLQK
+183 GTSMQWASVNWLQK

-221 LDDGHDYVDPEWKD
+221 LDDGNDYVDPEWKD
-235 FVAEMWAKGHSFF
+235 FVAEMWSKGHSFF

-254 VDSLSSCCFSGDT
+254 VDSLSSC
-267 KILAKSS
+267 
-274 AGVYLMSIK
+274 
-283 ELHNM
+283 
-288 KHAGNKANLRV
+288 
-299 YHNGNWVRAKT
+299 
-310 ISLPGRAMYS
+310 
-320 VHTSNNKSV
+320 
-329 VVTDNHF
+329 
-336 FPTLR
+336 
-341 GDVRADQL
+341 
-349 NTDDYILFN
+349 
-358 TRMLDSVPEKD
+358 
-369 VGLTYNQGFLIG
+369 
-381 MYLGDGSIDSHGP
+381 
-394 CQSSVN
+394 
-400 FSLNERKYVNCIER
+400 
-414 MNAALH
+414 
-420 DIGIDSNFA
+420 
-429 LHKPIHNMYPVS
+429 
-441 LYSDNL
+441 
-447 STFIS
+447 
-452 RYVDGRYCHTKRL
+452 
-465 NAEVLIQSIEFR
+465 
-477 RGILDGLYATDG
+477 
-489 GNSNRIYSTSSE
+489 
-501 MIGDIEALCTSLG
+501 
-514 LNTVISTTDRSD
+514 
-526 EPVIIRGKSWNRNF
+526 
-540 PVHCIRWYEP
+540 
-550 KNKRSMGNVFRIV
+550 
-563 NNGMYFRVTDVRKCA
+563 
-578 DSVDD
+578 
-583 SVYCFEVMNQNEP
+583 
-596 YFTLPSGMITHNC
+596 C

-648 VWDTPLRDVMDRMEM
+648 VWDTPLRDVMDRMEI

-710 LEGAEALN
+710 VEGAEALN
-718 IPVEADNPEYVSYV
+718 IPIEADNPEYIAYV

-770 DKESKLYVPRDCY
+770 DKASKLYVPRDCY

-795 NVLDKLRFHGKA
+795 NALDKLRFHGKV

-831 LLLLDA
+831 LLLLNT
-837 AIRTGCNYLTFN
+837 AIRTACNYLTFN
-849 VPNTLCNACGYISK
+849 VPNTLCNTCGYISK

-870 KCSSRDL
+870 KCGSRDL

-902 KRHYSQ
+902 RRHYSH
-908 GLEEHHESEAE
+908 GLEEHHENEAE

>member
-1 MLNRL
+1 MERKNIATLETELFKEDAVALNRL

-42 GKPYCA
+42 GKPDCA
-48 SVTLYPFLLHGNT
+48 SVTLYPVLLHGNT

-109 KEYGGDYYLHADKTI
+109 KEYGDDYYLHTDKTI
-124 DLSNRSRSIDKVIT
+124 DLSNRARSIDKVIT

-173 GMFENFIFPD
+173 GVFENFVFPD

-221 LDDGHDYVDPEWKD
+221 LDDGNDYVDSEWKD

-248 VYRSDS
+248 VYRSNS
-254 VDSLSSCCFSGDT
+254 VDSLASC
-267 KILAKSS
+267 
-274 AGVYLMSIK
+274 
-283 ELHNM
+283 
-288 KHAGNKANLRV
+288 
-299 YHNGNWVRAKT
+299 
-310 ISLPGRAMYS
+310 
-320 VHTSNNKSV
+320 
-329 VVTDNHF
+329 
-336 FPTLR
+336 
-341 GDVRADQL
+341 
-349 NTDDYILFN
+349 
-358 TRMLDSVPEKD
+358 
-369 VGLTYNQGFLIG
+369 
-381 MYLGDGSIDSHGP
+381 
-394 CQSSVN
+394 
-400 FSLNERKYVNCIER
+400 
-414 MNAALH
+414 
-420 DIGIDSNFA
+420 
-429 LHKPIHNMYPVS
+429 
-441 LYSDNL
+441 
-447 STFIS
+447 
-452 RYVDGRYCHTKRL
+452 
-465 NAEVLIQSIEFR
+465 
-477 RGILDGLYATDG
+477 
-489 GNSNRIYSTSSE
+489 
-501 MIGDIEALCTSLG
+501 
-514 LNTVISTTDRSD
+514 
-526 EPVIIRGKSWNRNF
+526 
-540 PVHCIRWYEP
+540 
-550 KNKRSMGNVFRIV
+550 
-563 NNGMYFRVTDVRKCA
+563 
-578 DSVDD
+578 
-583 SVYCFEVMNQNEP
+583 
-596 YFTLPSGMITHNC
+596 C

-648 VWDTPLRDVMDRMEM
+648 VWDTPLRDVMDRMEI
-663 QIEKIHKYLIA
+663 QIEKVHKYLLA

-710 LEGAEALN
+710 VEGAEALN
-718 IPVEADNPEYVSYV
+718 IPIEADNSEYIAYV

-762 LGVKNAAW
+762 LGVKDAAW
-770 DKESKLYVPRDCY
+770 DKASKLYVPRDCY

-831 LLLLDA
+831 LLLLNA

-849 VPNTLCNACGYISK
+849 VPNTLCNSCGYISK
-863 HRLDACP
+863 HQLDTCP
-870 KCSSRDL
+870 QCGSRDL

-902 KRHYSQ
+902 KRHYSH
-908 GLEEHHESEAE
+908 GLEEHHENEAE
-919 S
+919 P

>member
-1 MLNRL
+1 MEKKNIATLETELFKEDAVALNRL

-109 KEYGGDYYLHADKTI
+109 KEYGDDYYLHADKTI
-124 DLSNRSRSIDKVIT
+124 DLSNRARSIDKVIT

-173 GMFENFIFPD
+173 GMFENFVFPD

-197 RFMRWFNEERRR
+197 RFMYWFNEERRR

-221 LDDGHDYVDPEWKD
+221 LDNGRDYVDPEWKD
-235 FVAEMWAKGHSFF
+235 FVAEMWSKGHSFF
-248 VYRSDS
+248 VYRSNS
-254 VDSLSSCCFSGDT
+254 VDSLASC
-267 KILAKSS
+267 
-274 AGVYLMSIK
+274 
-283 ELHNM
+283 
-288 KHAGNKANLRV
+288 
-299 YHNGNWVRAKT
+299 
-310 ISLPGRAMYS
+310 
-320 VHTSNNKSV
+320 
-329 VVTDNHF
+329 
-336 FPTLR
+336 
-341 GDVRADQL
+341 
-349 NTDDYILFN
+349 
-358 TRMLDSVPEKD
+358 
-369 VGLTYNQGFLIG
+369 
-381 MYLGDGSIDSHGP
+381 
-394 CQSSVN
+394 
-400 FSLNERKYVNCIER
+400 
-414 MNAALH
+414 
-420 DIGIDSNFA
+420 
-429 LHKPIHNMYPVS
+429 
-441 LYSDNL
+441 
-447 STFIS
+447 
-452 RYVDGRYCHTKRL
+452 
-465 NAEVLIQSIEFR
+465 
-477 RGILDGLYATDG
+477 
-489 GNSNRIYSTSSE
+489 
-501 MIGDIEALCTSLG
+501 
-514 LNTVISTTDRSD
+514 
-526 EPVIIRGKSWNRNF
+526 
-540 PVHCIRWYEP
+540 
-550 KNKRSMGNVFRIV
+550 
-563 NNGMYFRVTDVRKCA
+563 
-578 DSVDD
+578 
-583 SVYCFEVMNQNEP
+583 
-596 YFTLPSGMITHNC
+596 C

-648 VWDTPLRDVMDRMEM
+648 VWDTPLRDVMDRMEI

-710 LEGAEALN
+710 VEGAEALN
-718 IPVEADNPEYVSYV
+718 IPVEADNPEYSAYV

-770 DKESKLYVPRDCY
+770 DKASKLYVPRDCY

-807 FTRYLDGGSACHIN
+807 FNRYLDGGSACHIN

-831 LLLLDA
+831 LLLLNA

-849 VPNTLCNACGYISK
+849 IPNTLCNACGYISK
-863 HRLDACP
+863 HRLNACP
-870 KCSSRDL
+870 KCSNRDL

-897 QIEAN
+897 QIEAG
-902 KRHYSQ
+902 KRHYSH

-919 S
+919 P

>member
-1 MLNRL
+1 MERKNIATLETELFKEDAVALNRL
-6 AMYRKLSEL
+6 AMYRRLSEL

-27 LEEHEIYRHDETAVV
+27 LEEHEIYRHDETAVI

-89 QFCGAVSTPE
+89 HFCGAVSTPE

-109 KEYGGDYYLHADKTI
+109 KEYGDDYYLHADKTI
-124 DLSNRSRSIDKVIT
+124 DLSNRARSIDKVIT

-173 GMFENFIFPD
+173 GMFENFVFPD

-221 LDDGHDYVDPEWKD
+221 LDDRHDYIDSEWKD
-235 FVAEMWAKGHSFF
+235 FVAEMWSKGHSFF

-254 VDSLSSCCFSGDT
+254 VDSLSSC
-267 KILAKSS
+267 
-274 AGVYLMSIK
+274 
-283 ELHNM
+283 
-288 KHAGNKANLRV
+288 
-299 YHNGNWVRAKT
+299 
-310 ISLPGRAMYS
+310 
-320 VHTSNNKSV
+320 
-329 VVTDNHF
+329 
-336 FPTLR
+336 
-341 GDVRADQL
+341 
-349 NTDDYILFN
+349 
-358 TRMLDSVPEKD
+358 
-369 VGLTYNQGFLIG
+369 
-381 MYLGDGSIDSHGP
+381 
-394 CQSSVN
+394 
-400 FSLNERKYVNCIER
+400 
-414 MNAALH
+414 
-420 DIGIDSNFA
+420 
-429 LHKPIHNMYPVS
+429 
-441 LYSDNL
+441 
-447 STFIS
+447 
-452 RYVDGRYCHTKRL
+452 
-465 NAEVLIQSIEFR
+465 
-477 RGILDGLYATDG
+477 
-489 GNSNRIYSTSSE
+489 
-501 MIGDIEALCTSLG
+501 
-514 LNTVISTTDRSD
+514 
-526 EPVIIRGKSWNRNF
+526 
-540 PVHCIRWYEP
+540 
-550 KNKRSMGNVFRIV
+550 
-563 NNGMYFRVTDVRKCA
+563 
-578 DSVDD
+578 
-583 SVYCFEVMNQNEP
+583 
-596 YFTLPSGMITHNC
+596 C

-648 VWDTPLRDVMDRMEM
+648 VWDTLLRDVMDRMEI

-710 LEGAEALN
+710 VEGAEALN
-718 IPVEADNPEYVSYV
+718 IPIEANNPEYIAYV

-821 LDEHLTKEQY
+821 LDENLTEEQY
-831 LLLLDA
+831 LLLLNA
-837 AIRTGCNYLTFN
+837 AIHTSCNYLTFN
-849 VPNTLCNACGYISK
+849 VPNTLCNTCGYISK

-870 KCSSRDL
+870 KCGSRDL

-902 KRHYSQ
+902 KRHYSH

>member
-1 MLNRL
+1 MERKNIATLETELFKEDAVALNRL
-6 AMYRKLSEL
+6 AMYRKLSDL

-27 LEEHEIYRHDETAVV
+27 LEEHEIYRHDETAVI

-109 KEYGGDYYLHADKTI
+109 KEYGDDYYLHADKAI
-124 DLSNRSRSIDKVIT
+124 DLSNRARSIDKVIT

-173 GMFENFIFPD
+173 GMFENFVFPD
-183 GTAMQWASVNWLQK
+183 GTAMQWDSVNWLQK
-197 RFMRWFNEERRR
+197 HFMHWFNEERRR

-221 LDDGHDYVDPEWKD
+221 LDDGHDYVDSEWKD

-248 VYRSDS
+248 VYRSNS
-254 VDSLSSCCFSGDT
+254 VDSLASC
-267 KILAKSS
+267 
-274 AGVYLMSIK
+274 
-283 ELHNM
+283 
-288 KHAGNKANLRV
+288 
-299 YHNGNWVRAKT
+299 
-310 ISLPGRAMYS
+310 
-320 VHTSNNKSV
+320 
-329 VVTDNHF
+329 
-336 FPTLR
+336 
-341 GDVRADQL
+341 
-349 NTDDYILFN
+349 
-358 TRMLDSVPEKD
+358 
-369 VGLTYNQGFLIG
+369 
-381 MYLGDGSIDSHGP
+381 
-394 CQSSVN
+394 
-400 FSLNERKYVNCIER
+400 
-414 MNAALH
+414 
-420 DIGIDSNFA
+420 
-429 LHKPIHNMYPVS
+429 
-441 LYSDNL
+441 
-447 STFIS
+447 
-452 RYVDGRYCHTKRL
+452 
-465 NAEVLIQSIEFR
+465 
-477 RGILDGLYATDG
+477 
-489 GNSNRIYSTSSE
+489 
-501 MIGDIEALCTSLG
+501 
-514 LNTVISTTDRSD
+514 
-526 EPVIIRGKSWNRNF
+526 
-540 PVHCIRWYEP
+540 
-550 KNKRSMGNVFRIV
+550 
-563 NNGMYFRVTDVRKCA
+563 
-578 DSVDD
+578 
-583 SVYCFEVMNQNEP
+583 
-596 YFTLPSGMITHNC
+596 C

-648 VWDTPLRDVMDRMEM
+648 VWDTPLRDIMDRMEI

-710 LEGAEALN
+710 VEGAEALN
-718 IPVEADNPEYVSYV
+718 IPVEADNPEYIAYV
-732 DAVLSPIYAANR
+732 DAVLSPLYAANR

-770 DKESKLYVPRDCY
+770 DKASKLYVPRNCY

-807 FTRYLDGGSACHIN
+807 FTRYLDGGSACHVN

-831 LLLLDA
+831 LLLLNA

-870 KCSSRDL
+870 KCGSRDL

-902 KRHYSQ
+902 KRHYSH
-908 GLEEHHESEAE
+908 GLEEHHESETE

>member
-1 MLNRL
+1 
-6 AMYRKLSEL
+6 MYRKLSEL
-15 YGVDLAEEYLRQ
+15 YGVDMAEEYLRQ

-61 SIGGTSDAPKNLAS
+61 SIGGTSDAPKNLAA

-109 KEYGGDYYLHADKTI
+109 KEYGDDYYLHTDKAI
-124 DLSNRSRSIDKVIT
+124 DLSNRERTIDKVIT

-159 VFWNIAYFDRPYFE
+159 VFWNIAYFDCPYFE
-173 GMFENFIFPD
+173 GMFESFVSPD
-183 GTAMQWASVNWLQK
+183 GTSMQWASVNWLQK

-209 KLLTFPVETVNL
+209 KLLTFPVEMVNL
-221 LDDGHDYVDPEWKD
+221 LDDGHDYVDLEWKD
-235 FVAEMWAKGHSFF
+235 FVAEMWSKGHCFF

-254 VDSLSSCCFSGDT
+254 VDSLSSC
-267 KILAKSS
+267 
-274 AGVYLMSIK
+274 
-283 ELHNM
+283 
-288 KHAGNKANLRV
+288 
-299 YHNGNWVRAKT
+299 
-310 ISLPGRAMYS
+310 
-320 VHTSNNKSV
+320 
-329 VVTDNHF
+329 
-336 FPTLR
+336 
-341 GDVRADQL
+341 
-349 NTDDYILFN
+349 
-358 TRMLDSVPEKD
+358 
-369 VGLTYNQGFLIG
+369 
-381 MYLGDGSIDSHGP
+381 
-394 CQSSVN
+394 
-400 FSLNERKYVNCIER
+400 
-414 MNAALH
+414 
-420 DIGIDSNFA
+420 
-429 LHKPIHNMYPVS
+429 
-441 LYSDNL
+441 
-447 STFIS
+447 
-452 RYVDGRYCHTKRL
+452 
-465 NAEVLIQSIEFR
+465 
-477 RGILDGLYATDG
+477 
-489 GNSNRIYSTSSE
+489 
-501 MIGDIEALCTSLG
+501 
-514 LNTVISTTDRSD
+514 
-526 EPVIIRGKSWNRNF
+526 
-540 PVHCIRWYEP
+540 
-550 KNKRSMGNVFRIV
+550 
-563 NNGMYFRVTDVRKCA
+563 
-578 DSVDD
+578 
-583 SVYCFEVMNQNEP
+583 
-596 YFTLPSGMITHNC
+596 C

-648 VWDTPLRDVMDRMEM
+648 VWDTPLRDVMDRMEI

-710 LEGAEALN
+710 VEGAEALN
-718 IPVEADNPEYVSYV
+718 IPIEADNPEYIAYV

-821 LDEHLTKEQY
+821 LDEYLSKEQY
-831 LLLLDA
+831 LLLLNA

-863 HRLDACP
+863 HQLDTCP
-870 KCSSRDL
+870 KCGSRDL

-902 KRHYSQ
+902 KRHYSH
-908 GLEEHHESEAE
+908 GLEEHHESKTE

>member
-1 MLNRL
+1 MERKNIATLETELFKEDAVALNRL

-27 LEEHEIYRHDETAVV
+27 LEEHEIYRHDETAVI

-48 SVTLYPFLLHGNT
+48 SVTLYPFLLRGNT

-109 KEYGGDYYLHADKTI
+109 KEYGDDYYLHANKTI
-124 DLSNRSRSIDKVIT
+124 DLSNRGRSIDKVIT

-173 GMFENFIFPD
+173 GMFENFVFPD

-221 LDDGHDYVDPEWKD
+221 LDDGNDYVDPEWKD
-235 FVAEMWAKGHSFF
+235 FVAEMWSKGHSFF

-254 VDSLSSCCFSGDT
+254 VDSLSSC
-267 KILAKSS
+267 
-274 AGVYLMSIK
+274 
-283 ELHNM
+283 
-288 KHAGNKANLRV
+288 
-299 YHNGNWVRAKT
+299 
-310 ISLPGRAMYS
+310 
-320 VHTSNNKSV
+320 
-329 VVTDNHF
+329 
-336 FPTLR
+336 
-341 GDVRADQL
+341 
-349 NTDDYILFN
+349 
-358 TRMLDSVPEKD
+358 
-369 VGLTYNQGFLIG
+369 
-381 MYLGDGSIDSHGP
+381 
-394 CQSSVN
+394 
-400 FSLNERKYVNCIER
+400 
-414 MNAALH
+414 
-420 DIGIDSNFA
+420 
-429 LHKPIHNMYPVS
+429 
-441 LYSDNL
+441 
-447 STFIS
+447 
-452 RYVDGRYCHTKRL
+452 
-465 NAEVLIQSIEFR
+465 
-477 RGILDGLYATDG
+477 
-489 GNSNRIYSTSSE
+489 
-501 MIGDIEALCTSLG
+501 
-514 LNTVISTTDRSD
+514 
-526 EPVIIRGKSWNRNF
+526 
-540 PVHCIRWYEP
+540 
-550 KNKRSMGNVFRIV
+550 
-563 NNGMYFRVTDVRKCA
+563 
-578 DSVDD
+578 
-583 SVYCFEVMNQNEP
+583 
-596 YFTLPSGMITHNC
+596 C

-626 GGVSTGSKCVIS
+626 GGVSTGSKCIIS
-638 INVNRLVQDA
+638 ININRLVQDA
-648 VWDTPLRDVMDRMEM
+648 VWDTPLRDIMGRMEI

-692 AGYIA
+692 TGYIA

-710 LEGAEALN
+710 VEGAEALN
-718 IPVEADNPEYVSYV
+718 IPIEADNPEYIAYV

-770 DKESKLYVPRDCY
+770 DKASKLYVPRDCY
-783 NSYFFVVEDPTV
+783 NSYFFVVEDPTL

-863 HRLDACP
+863 HRLDSCP
-870 KCSSRDL
+870 KCGSRDL

-902 KRHYSQ
+902 RRHYSH
-908 GLEEHHESEAE
+908 GLEEQHESEAE

>member
-1 MLNRL
+1 MEKKSIATLETELFKEDAVALNRL

-27 LEEHEIYRHDETAVV
+27 LEEHEIYRHDETAVI

-109 KEYGGDYYLHADKTI
+109 KEYGDDYYLHADKLI
-124 DLSNRSRSIDKVIT
+124 DLSNRARSIDKVIT

-173 GMFENFIFPD
+173 GMFENFVFLD
-183 GTAMQWASVNWLQK
+183 GTAMHWTSVNWLQK
-197 RFMRWFNEERRR
+197 RFMCWFNEERCR

-221 LDDGHDYVDPEWKD
+221 LDNGRDYVDPEWKD
-235 FVAEMWAKGHSFF
+235 FVAEMWSKGHSFF
-248 VYRSDS
+248 VYRSNS
-254 VDSLSSCCFSGDT
+254 VDSLASC
-267 KILAKSS
+267 
-274 AGVYLMSIK
+274 
-283 ELHNM
+283 
-288 KHAGNKANLRV
+288 
-299 YHNGNWVRAKT
+299 
-310 ISLPGRAMYS
+310 
-320 VHTSNNKSV
+320 
-329 VVTDNHF
+329 
-336 FPTLR
+336 
-341 GDVRADQL
+341 
-349 NTDDYILFN
+349 
-358 TRMLDSVPEKD
+358 
-369 VGLTYNQGFLIG
+369 
-381 MYLGDGSIDSHGP
+381 
-394 CQSSVN
+394 
-400 FSLNERKYVNCIER
+400 
-414 MNAALH
+414 
-420 DIGIDSNFA
+420 
-429 LHKPIHNMYPVS
+429 
-441 LYSDNL
+441 
-447 STFIS
+447 
-452 RYVDGRYCHTKRL
+452 
-465 NAEVLIQSIEFR
+465 
-477 RGILDGLYATDG
+477 
-489 GNSNRIYSTSSE
+489 
-501 MIGDIEALCTSLG
+501 
-514 LNTVISTTDRSD
+514 
-526 EPVIIRGKSWNRNF
+526 
-540 PVHCIRWYEP
+540 
-550 KNKRSMGNVFRIV
+550 
-563 NNGMYFRVTDVRKCA
+563 
-578 DSVDD
+578 
-583 SVYCFEVMNQNEP
+583 
-596 YFTLPSGMITHNC
+596 C

-638 INVNRLVQDA
+638 ISVNRLVQDA
-648 VWDTPLRDVMDRMEM
+648 VWDTPLRDVMDRMEI

-697 LDKQYLTIGVNGL
+697 LDKQFLTIGVNGL
-710 LEGAEALN
+710 VEGAEALN
-718 IPVEADNPEYVSYV
+718 IPVEADNPEYIAYV

-783 NSYFFVVEDPTV
+783 NSYFFIVEDPTV

-831 LLLLDA
+831 LLLLNA

-849 VPNTLCNACGYISK
+849 VPNTLCNSCGYISK

-870 KCSSRDL
+870 KCGSRDL

-902 KRHYSQ
+902 KRHYSH
-908 GLEEHHESEAE
+908 GLEEHHEGKAE

>member
-1 MLNRL
+1 MERKSIATLETELFKEDAVALNRL

-15 YGVDLAEEYLRQ
+15 YGADLAEEYLRQ

-75 FTGAFVNLVFALAS
+75 FTGAFINLVFALAS

-109 KEYGGDYYLHADKTI
+109 KEYGDDYYLHADKTI
-124 DLSNRSRSIDKVIT
+124 DLSNRARSIDKVIT

-173 GMFENFIFPD
+173 RMFENFVFPD
-183 GTAMQWASVNWLQK
+183 GTSMQWASVNWLQK
-197 RFMRWFNEERRR
+197 RFMLWFNEERRR

-248 VYRSDS
+248 VYRSNS
-254 VDSLSSCCFSGDT
+254 VDSLASC
-267 KILAKSS
+267 
-274 AGVYLMSIK
+274 
-283 ELHNM
+283 
-288 KHAGNKANLRV
+288 
-299 YHNGNWVRAKT
+299 
-310 ISLPGRAMYS
+310 
-320 VHTSNNKSV
+320 
-329 VVTDNHF
+329 
-336 FPTLR
+336 
-341 GDVRADQL
+341 
-349 NTDDYILFN
+349 
-358 TRMLDSVPEKD
+358 
-369 VGLTYNQGFLIG
+369 
-381 MYLGDGSIDSHGP
+381 
-394 CQSSVN
+394 
-400 FSLNERKYVNCIER
+400 
-414 MNAALH
+414 
-420 DIGIDSNFA
+420 
-429 LHKPIHNMYPVS
+429 
-441 LYSDNL
+441 
-447 STFIS
+447 
-452 RYVDGRYCHTKRL
+452 
-465 NAEVLIQSIEFR
+465 
-477 RGILDGLYATDG
+477 
-489 GNSNRIYSTSSE
+489 
-501 MIGDIEALCTSLG
+501 
-514 LNTVISTTDRSD
+514 
-526 EPVIIRGKSWNRNF
+526 
-540 PVHCIRWYEP
+540 
-550 KNKRSMGNVFRIV
+550 
-563 NNGMYFRVTDVRKCA
+563 
-578 DSVDD
+578 
-583 SVYCFEVMNQNEP
+583 
-596 YFTLPSGMITHNC
+596 C

-648 VWDTPLRDVMDRMEM
+648 VWDTPLRDVMDRMEI

-710 LEGAEALN
+710 VEGAEALN
-718 IPVEADNPEYVSYV
+718 IPIEADNPEYIAYV

-744 AARTS
+744 AAHTS

-807 FTRYLDGGSACHIN
+807 FTRYLDGGSVCHIN

-849 VPNTLCNACGYISK
+849 VPNTLCNTCGYISK

-870 KCSSRDL
+870 KCGSSDL

-902 KRHYSQ
+902 KRHYSH

-919 S
+919 SCRRVRAKPEETHQTEQRLLSLQAAENAGYQMSLQ

>member
-1 MLNRL
+1 MERKNIATLETELFKEDAVALNRL

-27 LEEHEIYRHDETAVV
+27 LEEHEIYRHDETAVI

-48 SVTLYPFLLHGNT
+48 SVTLYPFLLRGNT

-109 KEYGGDYYLHADKTI
+109 KEYGDDYYLHADKTI
-124 DLSNRSRSIDKVIT
+124 DLSNRGRSIDKVIT

-173 GMFENFIFPD
+173 GMFENFVFPD
-183 GTAMQWASVNWLQK
+183 GTSMRWASVNWLQK
-197 RFMRWFNEERRR
+197 RFMLWFNEERRR

-221 LDDGHDYVDPEWKD
+221 LDNGHDYVDSEWKD
-235 FVAEMWAKGHSFF
+235 FVAEMWSKGHSFF
-248 VYRSDS
+248 VYRSNS
-254 VDSLSSCCFSGDT
+254 VDSLASC
-267 KILAKSS
+267 
-274 AGVYLMSIK
+274 
-283 ELHNM
+283 
-288 KHAGNKANLRV
+288 
-299 YHNGNWVRAKT
+299 
-310 ISLPGRAMYS
+310 
-320 VHTSNNKSV
+320 
-329 VVTDNHF
+329 
-336 FPTLR
+336 
-341 GDVRADQL
+341 
-349 NTDDYILFN
+349 
-358 TRMLDSVPEKD
+358 
-369 VGLTYNQGFLIG
+369 
-381 MYLGDGSIDSHGP
+381 
-394 CQSSVN
+394 
-400 FSLNERKYVNCIER
+400 
-414 MNAALH
+414 
-420 DIGIDSNFA
+420 
-429 LHKPIHNMYPVS
+429 
-441 LYSDNL
+441 
-447 STFIS
+447 
-452 RYVDGRYCHTKRL
+452 
-465 NAEVLIQSIEFR
+465 
-477 RGILDGLYATDG
+477 
-489 GNSNRIYSTSSE
+489 
-501 MIGDIEALCTSLG
+501 
-514 LNTVISTTDRSD
+514 
-526 EPVIIRGKSWNRNF
+526 
-540 PVHCIRWYEP
+540 
-550 KNKRSMGNVFRIV
+550 
-563 NNGMYFRVTDVRKCA
+563 
-578 DSVDD
+578 
-583 SVYCFEVMNQNEP
+583 
-596 YFTLPSGMITHNC
+596 C

-614 LQDNTFSYTLGA
+614 LQGNTFSYTLGA

-648 VWDTPLRDVMDRMEM
+648 VWDTPLRDVMDRMEI

-710 LEGAEALN
+710 VEGAEALN
-718 IPVEADNPEYVSYV
+718 IPVEADNPEYIAYV

-795 NVLDKLRFHGKA
+795 NVLDKLRFHGKT

-863 HRLDACP
+863 HRLDSCP
-870 KCSSRDL
+870 KCGSRDL

-902 KRHYSQ
+902 KRHYSH
-908 GLEEHHESEAE
+908 GLEEPHESETE